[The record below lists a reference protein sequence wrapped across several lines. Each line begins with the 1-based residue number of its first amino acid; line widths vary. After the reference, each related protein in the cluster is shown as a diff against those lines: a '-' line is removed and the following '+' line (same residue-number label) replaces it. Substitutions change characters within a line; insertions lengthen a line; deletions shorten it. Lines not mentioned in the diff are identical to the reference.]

1 MMRVSKLSNQNY
13 LRERPNISVST
24 QIVKEFYGS
33 TIVLL
38 YLKIINFVNKS
49 LMKHICLNS
58 LFILVAPKC
67 IKIFDKIFGGLE

>member
-1 MMRVSKLSNQNY
+1 MMKVSKLSNPKY
-13 LRERPNISVST
+13 LREKLNISVST
-24 QIVKEFYGS
+24 QIIKKFYGS

-38 YLKIINFVNKS
+38 YLKINKFVNKS

-67 IKIFDKIFGGLE
+67 NKIFDKIFGGPE